1 MKCSV
6 SGVHRSKDGRTRRP
20 TLARDVLKNKKSTI
34 GETIKHFRQ
43 EKLWTQAELA
53 GRLETTTTS
62 IGRWENNV
70 TRPSLH
76 FQQQLCH
83 LFGKSPEEFG
93 FLPEMES
100 EQEPRPDE
108 ALEEKRQDQET
119 EPGQR
124 EITRLSEATESS
136 ALFQPP
142 VSFPPLKP
150 ALLPR
155 KSVLWQRRSLLF
167 VMAGLS
173 ILLLLSSVFWFARQ
187 HTLSSSA
194 HRPSCQTPSAYESAT
209 AIYAQV
215 MCTHAL
221 LSSTLDRQD
230 ALQWDEN
237 NQCLF
242 THGAYHVLL
251 PSTTYVAEC
260 FAHAAPFLQNF
271 ALQVAITVLKG
282 DSGGLVFRAKRPS
295 PNWDVITSRL
305 PIDIWGQYNFYLA
318 SANVP
323 CHLSKDASNPN
334 YCHSPLGTITYGLD
348 VTNTITVIIFGSQV
362 YFYANGIFIDQA
374 EAPASSPSTGFLGVF
389 ATGIQATADV
399 AFSQFRIWNI

>member
-1 MKCSV
+1 M
-6 SGVHRSKDGRTRRP
+6 
-20 TLARDVLKNKKSTI
+20 ARDVLNDKKRTI
-34 GETIKHFRQ
+34 GETIKHLRQ
-43 EKLWTQAELA
+43 EKLWTQAKLA
-53 GRLETTTTS
+53 SRLETTTTS
-62 IGRWENNV
+62 VGRWENNI

-76 FQQQLCH
+76 FQQQLCD

-93 FLPEMES
+93 FLPEMEF
-100 EQEPRPDE
+100 EQEPRPNE

-119 EPGQR
+119 ELGQR
-124 EITRLSEATESS
+124 DSTRLPEATGSS
-136 ALFQPP
+136 ALFQSP
-142 VSFPPLKP
+142 VSSPSLKP
-150 ALLPR
+150 AHIPR
-155 KSVLWQRRSLLF
+155 KYVLWQRRSLFF

-187 HTLSSSA
+187 YTLSSST
-194 HRPSCQTPSAYESAT
+194 HRPSCQIPSSHESAA

-221 LSSTLDRQD
+221 LSSALDRQD

-237 NQCLF
+237 SQCFF
-242 THGAYHVLL
+242 THGEYHVLL
-251 PSTTYVAEC
+251 SSTTYVTEC
-260 FAHAAPFLQNF
+260 FAHAAPFLRNF

-282 DSGGLVFRAKRPS
+282 YSGGLVFRAEHPS

-318 SANVP
+318 STNVP

-334 YCHSPLGTITYGLD
+334 YCHSPLGTITYGLGA
-348 VTNTITVIIFGSQV
+348 TNTITVIIFGSQV

-389 ATGIQATADV
+389 ATGVHVTADV